1 MDYIKT
7 VKECLPELKDKRV
20 NYEGNKIVIYTRDK
34 EFFLNQ
40 EEKVKEIVDK
50 IKKRIEVRIEPDEL
64 PSKEETETKIRE
76 IVPKE
81 AKIHNIYFEPDFS
94 KVTIDVTYPQLAVGE
109 SGEVVKKIKRE
120 TFWIPLVRR
129 VATPRSPHVEAIRK
143 TLFQSS
149 KFRKRFLNQVGR
161 KIYLSVPKETKYARI
176 IFLGSGREVGR
187 SCMILET
194 PNSRIMLD
202 CGISTGAVGEDK
214 YPIFPS
220 DFNTNS
226 IDAIVLSHAHL
237 DHSAFI
243 PYLYKLGY
251 KGPVYCTEPTRELT
265 ALLQIDAIQLM
276 QRETGRSLYTSSD
289 IKKMIKN
296 TIPLKYKEVTDIS
309 SDVRLIFENAGHL
322 LGSAI
327 AHFNIANGKIN
338 IIYTGDMKYSISNLF
353 DPAFTQFL
361 RSEVLI
367 MEGTYGGSND
377 ITPRLEEAEN
387 ELINTINKTIERG
400 GKVLIPSFAVG
411 RAQELMVLFEK
422 YGLDLPIY
430 IDGMIYD
437 ANSIHST
444 YPKYLAYNLQ
454 RQIIDEN
461 KNPFESERFINIAS
475 SREREQI
482 LSDDK
487 PYIIIATSGML
498 NGGPILEYLKKFGS
512 DKKNSLIFVGYQA
525 AGTLGS
531 KIQKGEREVE
541 LPDREKIDINLEI
554 KTIDGLSGHSDRKQ
568 LLNFI
573 GHLKNKPKKILV
585 NHGEPSK
592 VLNLASSIQKIFN
605 IESYAPMNLE
615 AIRFI

>member
-1 MDYIKT
+1 MDFVKA
-7 VKECLPELKDKRV
+7 VKEELPELRDKRI
-20 NYEGNKIVIYTRDK
+20 NYEGNKIVIYTRDRN
-34 EFFLNQ
+34 FFLSQ

-50 IKKRIEVRIEPDEL
+50 IKKRIEVRIEPDTL
-64 PSKEETETKIRE
+64 PTKEETKNKIKE
-76 IVPKE
+76 IIPKE
-81 AKIHNIYFEPDFS
+81 AEIHNISFEPDFS
-94 KVTIDVTYPQLAVGE
+94 RVTIDVTYPQLAVGE
-109 SGEVVKKIKRE
+109 NGEVVKKIKKE

-129 VATPRSPHVEAIRK
+129 VATPKSPHVEAIRK

-149 KFRKRFLNQVGR
+149 KYRKRFLNSVGK
-161 KIYLSVPKETKYARI
+161 KIYLSEPKETKYARI

-202 CGISTGAVGEDK
+202 CGISTGATGEDCF
-214 YPIFPS
+214 PIFS
-220 DFNTNS
+220 QDFNINS
-226 IDAIVLSHAHL
+226 IDAIVLTHAHL
-237 DHSAFI
+237 DHSSFI
-243 PYLYKLGY
+243 PYLYKMGY
-251 KGPVYCTEPTRELT
+251 NGPVYCTEPTRELT

-276 QRETGRSLYTSSD
+276 QRETGKSLYTSSD

-322 LGSAI
+322 LGSAM
-327 AHFNIANGKIN
+327 AHFNIANGKTN

-353 DPAFTQFL
+353 DPAFTQFM
-361 RSEVLI
+361 RSEALI

-377 ITPRLEEAEN
+377 ITPRLEDSEK
-387 ELINTINKTIERG
+387 ELIGIINETIKRG
-400 GKVLIPSFAVG
+400 GKVLVPSFAVG
-411 RAQELMVLFEK
+411 RAQELMVIFEK
-422 YGLDLPIY
+422 YGLDIPIY

-461 KNPFESERFINIAS
+461 KNPFESERFTNVAS

-482 LSDDK
+482 LSDEK
-487 PYIIIATSGML
+487 PCIIIATSGML
-498 NGGPILEYLKKFGS
+498 NGGPIMEYLKKFGT
-512 DKKNSLIFVGYQA
+512 DKKNTLVFVGYQA

-531 KIQKGEREVE
+531 KIQGGEKEVE
-541 LPDREKIDINLEI
+541 LQNGEKLEINLDI
-554 KTIDGLSGHSDRKQ
+554 RTVDGLSGHSDRKQ

-573 GHLKNKPKKILV
+573 GHLKNKPKKILI
-585 NHGEPSK
+585 NHGESSK
-592 VLNLASSIQKIFN
+592 TQNLASSIQKIFN
-605 IESYAPMNLE
+605 IDSYSPMNLE

>member
-64 PSKEETETKIRE
+64 PSKEETETKIKE

-296 TIPLKYKEVTDIS
+296 TIPAL
-309 SDVRLIFENAGHL
+309 
-322 LGSAI
+322 
-327 AHFNIANGKIN
+327 
-338 IIYTGDMKYSISNLF
+338 YS
-353 DPAFTQFL
+353 
-361 RSEVLI
+361 
-367 MEGTYGGSND
+367 
-377 ITPRLEEAEN
+377 
-387 ELINTINKTIERG
+387 
-400 GKVLIPSFAVG
+400 
-411 RAQELMVLFEK
+411 
-422 YGLDLPIY
+422 
-430 IDGMIYD
+430 
-437 ANSIHST
+437 
-444 YPKYLAYNLQ
+444 
-454 RQIIDEN
+454 
-461 KNPFESERFINIAS
+461 
-475 SREREQI
+475 
-482 LSDDK
+482 
-487 PYIIIATSGML
+487 
-498 NGGPILEYLKKFGS
+498 
-512 DKKNSLIFVGYQA
+512 
-525 AGTLGS
+525 
-531 KIQKGEREVE
+531 
-541 LPDREKIDINLEI
+541 
-554 KTIDGLSGHSDRKQ
+554 
-568 LLNFI
+568 
-573 GHLKNKPKKILV
+573 
-585 NHGEPSK
+585 
-592 VLNLASSIQKIFN
+592 
-605 IESYAPMNLE
+605 
-615 AIRFI
+615 

>member
-220 DFNTNS
+220 DFNINS